1 MTFLQDG
8 RTALMMAVKNGKEAI
23 VGLVLEAGASQDIA
37 SNVSEC
43 YNNTLIAHFLHT
55 SDTGR

>member
-37 SNVSEC
+37 SNVSE
-43 YNNTLIAHFLHT
+43 
-55 SDTGR
+55 